1 MKKFIKKGMVLI
13 VIGIVLLATSKN
25 AHAGAW
31 YSSNYRDWSQYQ
43 SNYQSMREVG
53 CNIVANAKMIY
64 DTGVDRSPEFNP
76 DKLLEWF
83 AKPENR
89 YVLDINYNL
98 NLQSWEASQNYAK
111 SKGKS
116 LVYMPNVK
124 GTSNAQIWSNIKNN
138 YRTIIQVQ
146 TGVDPQTGAPLYH
159 FVYVNNEKSTQNNI
173 MIDDS
178 ASDYILGTR
187 SLNNYST
194 RVNSFVYW
202 TDGDNLN
209 REIPT
214 IEKAFIDIPSMTE
227 DTFTVKAK
235 ITSPGKIDKV
245 QFATWTL
252 NYDENGKEQS
262 DEISQDDKIYHV
274 PTYNSSTGYYEYT
287 VRKSE
292 HNNEDGVYRVH
303 ILAFN
308 KFNQRS
314 KLTMQYIPMGST
326 VNTSL
331 GNDFYARIIPSMDE
345 TNTWVVGVEHAD
357 WSRSYLS
364 LKRRNNEDE
373 SQIYRF
379 KKNSDNTYSIINKKN
394 GLYFDIEGNEDKSG
408 RYYELFA
415 SNNQNNQKFYL
426 MNYNNG
432 IRIVPKL
439 ATQVMGMD
447 LVGAK
452 LVESSKFMLYEAKTP
467 NKLNQTY
474 KIVKLAT
481 NLSLDKDNIEIKEEE
496 EELVNVTIEP
506 FNTDSELEWTSSNE
520 NIATVQNNGVI
531 KGIKEGHATI
541 TVKTKDGSNI
551 SKTISVEVLKGKK
564 VGLVEENGNTY
575 FYNENGVLQKG
586 MITDS
591 KTQKQYYSNNEGILQ
606 KGLIE
611 LNGKKYFFKDDYTMA
626 KGEFIKVE
634 EKIYYFGAAS
644 GALQK
649 SGWYEKDGKKYY
661 EDKTTGEIAVGVK
674 TIDNKKY
681 YFNNSGVLQKNG
693 FIYKGDKTYYAE
705 STGELKIGLTTINN
719 NTYYFY
725 ETAEMAKGQFVKLNG
740 KIYYFG
746 AASGALQKSG
756 WYEKDGKKY
765 YEDKTTGEIAVGL
778 KTIDNKQYY
787 FNENGVMAKGEFAK
801 VNGKIY
807 YFGAA
812 SGALQKSGWYEK
824 DGKKYYEDKTT
835 GEIAVGM
842 KTIDGNTY
850 YFNENGVMQKGTF
863 AKVEGKIY
871 YFGAASG
878 TLQKSGWY
886 EKDGKKYYEDKTTG
900 EIAVGEKQIDGKTYI
915 FSDEGVL
922 LSNN

>member
-661 EDKTTGEIAVGVK
+661 EDKTTGEIAVGLKTIDNKQYYFKENGVMAKGEFATVDGKIYYFGAASGSLQKSGWYEKDGKKYYEDKTTGEIAVGMKTIDGNTYYFNEKGVMQKGKFATVDGKIYYFGATSGSLQKSGWYEKDGKKYYEDKTTGEIAVGVK

-725 ETAEMAKGQFVKLNG
+725 ETAEMAKGQFVKLN
-740 KIYYFG
+740 
-746 AASGALQKSG
+746 
-756 WYEKDGKKY
+756 
-765 YEDKTTGEIAVGL
+765 
-778 KTIDNKQYY
+778 
-787 FNENGVMAKGEFAK
+787 
-801 VNGKIY
+801 
-807 YFGAA
+807 
-812 SGALQKSGWYEK
+812 
-824 DGKKYYEDKTT
+824 
-835 GEIAVGM
+835 
-842 KTIDGNTY
+842 
-850 YFNENGVMQKGTF
+850 
-863 AKVEGKIY
+863 
-871 YFGAASG
+871 
-878 TLQKSGWY
+878 
-886 EKDGKKYYEDKTTG
+886 
-900 EIAVGEKQIDGKTYI
+900 
-915 FSDEGVL
+915 
-922 LSNN
+922 